1 MEFLYGHWA
10 VLECL
15 RARRRKPDQLL
26 LGEKT
31 EEKAKVA
38 EIIHTAQARGI
49 PIKRVTRRIMDDLA
63 DGANHQGTMLRVT
76 GYPYVELEDVFTL
89 AKDRNE
95 RPFVLLLDL
104 LKDPQNVGSLMRVA
118 DAVGVHGIIM
128 QDRRGVSVTPSVVN
142 ASSGAVEHL
151 QVVQVTNLV
160 VTMKDLKKNDVWL
173 VGLEAGPEI
182 PALQNAN
189 LNMAIGL
196 VMGSEG
202 EGMRRLVRETCDLLM
217 SLPMRGHV
225 ASLNVATAGAVALYA
240 AYQARG
246 YK

>member
-26 LGEKT
+26 LGEKM
-31 EEKAKVA
+31 EEKGKVA
-38 EIIHTAQARGI
+38 EIIHTAQARSI
-49 PIKRVTRRIMDDLA
+49 PIKRVTRRILDDLA
-63 DGANHQGTMLRVT
+63 DGANHQGAMLRVT
-76 GYPYVELEDVFTL
+76 PYPYVELENIFTL
-89 AKDRNE
+89 AEE
-95 RPFVLLLDL
+95 RGEPPFVLLLDL

-142 ASSGAVEHL
+142 ASAGAVEHL

-160 VTMKDLKKNDVWL
+160 TTMKDLKKNDVWL
-173 VGLEAGPEI
+173 VGLEAGDSI
-182 PALQNAN
+182 PALENRN
-189 LNMAIGL
+189 LNMALGI

-217 SLPMRGHV
+217 ALPMRGKV
-225 ASLNVATAGAVALYA
+225 ASLNVATAGAIALYA
-240 AYQARG
+240 AFQARG